1 MAGDWSSSS
10 AVGWLGWRREEVA
23 AAVAVVSDFTSVSG
37 PGGSG
42 AGVGGE
48 APLSVVFR
56 ERFLVSSIFGADKAR
71 EMALRD
77 PFKSLQLQPFV
88 SIAMLVTDRGDI
100 MQDVI
105 PPESGSAYCGG
116 ALIGELGT
124 PFHVEGPFLQNPG
137 LRHLSLPVCPDT
149 FAGGRIGEDQVRSL
163 NTVLIFRKVFALNWN
178 WALWCCPTAVQ
189 YRAVLCCTAYMMC
202 STFHRLYYSHFLY
215 FSLFS
220 SL

>member
-37 PGGSG
+37 PGGSGTGTGPG

-88 SIAMLVTDRGDI
+88 SIAMLVTDRGDM
-100 MQDVI
+100 MQGAI

-137 LRHLSLPVCPDT
+137 VRHLLLPVCPDT
-149 FAGGRIGEDQVRSL
+149 FDGGRIGDDQV
-163 NTVLIFRKVFALNWN
+163 ALF
-178 WALWCCPTAVQ
+178 T
-189 YRAVLCCTAYMMC
+189 
-202 STFHRLYYSHFLY
+202 
-215 FSLFS
+215 LFCF
-220 SL
+220 

>member
-10 AVGWLGWRREEVA
+10 GVGWLGWRREEVA
-23 AAVAVVSDFTSVSG
+23 AAVAVVGDFTSVSG
-37 PGGSG
+37 AGTGAVAGPG
-42 AGVGGE
+42 AGEE

-71 EMALRD
+71 EIALRD
-77 PFKSLQLQPFV
+77 PFKALQLQPFV

-100 MQDVI
+100 MQGAI

-137 LRHLSLPVCPDT
+137 VRHLLLPVCPDT
-149 FAGGRIGEDQVRSL
+149 FSGGRNGEDQVRL
-163 NTVLIFRKVFALNWN
+163 PRF
-178 WALWCCPTAVQ
+178 CCVWKD
-189 YRAVLCCTAYMMC
+189 
-202 STFHRLYYSHFLY
+202 
-215 FSLFS
+215 SLF
-220 SL
+220 LLLILQCTL